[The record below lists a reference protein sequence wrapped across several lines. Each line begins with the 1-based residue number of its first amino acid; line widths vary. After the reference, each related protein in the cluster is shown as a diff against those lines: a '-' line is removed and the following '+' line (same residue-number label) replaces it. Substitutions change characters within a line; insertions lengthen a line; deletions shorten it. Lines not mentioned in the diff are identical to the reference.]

1 MANTQTSSGRSQV
14 AWLLTRFNG
23 RISRSVYWMATVF
36 LIGVNGVLIGQLFGG
51 EHASFHSLAQMLA
64 PFVILGTL
72 YSNVAIAVKR
82 LHDAGYS
89 GFLAFALF
97 VPLVNF
103 AFAIWIGILPGT
115 AGPNA
120 YGDVTDSVPA

>member
-1 MANTQTSSGRSQV
+1 MANTQTGRGASRV
-14 AWLLTRFNG
+14 GWLLTRFNG
-23 RISRSVYWMATVF
+23 RISRSVYWTATVL
-36 LIGVNGVLIGQLFGG
+36 LIAINGVLIGQLLGG
-51 EHASFHSLAQMLA
+51 EHASFNGLAQTLS

-97 VPLVNF
+97 IPLVNF
-103 AFAIWIGILPGT
+103 AFTIWIGILPGT
-115 AGPNA
+115 AGPNP

>member
-1 MANTQTSSGRSQV
+1 
-14 AWLLTRFNG
+14 LL
-23 RISRSVYWMATVF
+23 IA
-36 LIGVNGVLIGQLFGG
+36 VNGVLIGQLLGG
-51 EHASFHSLAQMLA
+51 EHASFNGLAQTLG

-97 VPLVNF
+97 IPLVNF
-103 AFAIWIGILPGT
+103 AFTIWIGILPGT

-120 YGDVTDSVPA
+120 YGDVTDSIPA

>member
-1 MANTQTSSGRSQV
+1 MANTRTRKGASQV

-23 RISRSVYWMATVF
+23 RISRSVYWLATVF

-51 EHASFHSLAQMLA
+51 EHASFHAVAQALA

-82 LHDAGYS
+82 LHDAAYS
-89 GFLAFALF
+89 GFLAAALF
-97 VPLVNF
+97 IPLVNF
-103 AFAIWIGILPGT
+103 VFAIWIGILPGT
-115 AGPNA
+115 NGPNA
-120 YGDVTDSVPA
+120 YGDVTDRVPA

>member
-1 MANTQTSSGRSQV
+1 VANTQTSSGRSRIG
-14 AWLLTRFNG
+14 WLLARFNG

-51 EHASFHSLAQMLA
+51 EHASFHALAQTFA

-97 VPLVNF
+97 IPLVNF

-120 YGDVTDSVPA
+120 YGEVTDSVPA